1 MKKYIFLMFA
11 LVSARYIHGQDVN
24 DFLMKVSLHNPQIIA
39 YGKLLEAKR
48 IEARTG
54 LTPPDPFISGSYMP
68 GMDQTPGKMRT
79 WAISQTFSFP
89 LTYLSQN
96 KLNKST
102 FVLAEHEYNQGRLQI
117 LLEAELTLFELIYNK
132 KLLSKTAERKKSYD
146 ELGAAWKK
154 MLDNGAATI
163 MDYNSIMIELS
174 EINFQ
179 TSMLQSKISMLEER
193 INYLTGSQAGNSGM
207 INEYPVLPLLSLDQL
222 IEEKRR
228 SHPVYIIPIA
238 EYQLSIRNVRL
249 SKSSSLPE
257 LQIGYGAELIPGE
270 NYSGFSGG
278 ISIPLWSNNNTV
290 KLAEAEVE
298 YYASLLDATVAK
310 LNSEVK
316 NQFSNMV
323 VLKNNI
329 EELEDIT
336 GSGES
341 KSFLDKALNSGEI
354 SLITYFTYIRS
365 LYESEDRLLK
375 AEFDFYSSVAT
386 LLDYQL
392 LRY

>member
-11 LVSARYIHGQDVN
+11 LVSARYIHSQDVN

-68 GMDQTPGKMRT
+68 GIDQTPGKMRT

-89 LTYLSQN
+89 LKYLSQN

-132 KLLSKTAERKKSYD
+132 KLLSKAAERKKSYD

-193 INYLTGSQAGNSGM
+193 INYFTGSQAGNSGM

-278 ISIPLWSNNNTV
+278 ISIPLWSNNNLV